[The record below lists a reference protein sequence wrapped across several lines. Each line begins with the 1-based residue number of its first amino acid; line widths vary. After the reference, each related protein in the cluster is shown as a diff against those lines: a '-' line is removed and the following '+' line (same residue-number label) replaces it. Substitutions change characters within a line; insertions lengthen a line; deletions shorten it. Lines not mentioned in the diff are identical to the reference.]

1 MLKFYGH
8 LQGDSDWPGLKGHR
22 AGHWF
27 GSPRQ
32 ARLARTMEKPLDHR
46 RFIWIIDAADKF
58 VHVNDDWLA
67 FAGENTAPQLTAALV
82 LDQPIWRFIQGQE
95 TSYLYNQIFSRVRA
109 GRSPVKFPFRCDSP
123 DCRRFM
129 EMKLSLL
136 PGDAIQF
143 MAHMVRE
150 EWRDPVDL
158 LDASQDRSGEFLKI
172 CSWCKKINI
181 PGRGWGEIEAAIAA
195 LDLFGHHSMPRMTH
209 TICDSCYGAIKLEL
223 NHESGEK
230 LNSD

>member
-1 MLKFYGH
+1 
-8 LQGDSDWPGLKGHR
+8 
-22 AGHWF
+22 
-27 GSPRQ
+27 
-32 ARLARTMEKPLDHR
+32 MEKPLDQR
-46 RFIWIIDAADKF
+46 SFIWIIDDADKI
-58 VHVNDDWLA
+58 VHVNEDWLA
-67 FAGENTAPQLTAALV
+67 FAGENNAPQLTASLV

-129 EMKLSLL
+129 EMKLALL

-143 MAHMVRE
+143 MAQMFRE

-158 LDASQDRSGEFLKI
+158 LDASRDRTREFVKV
-172 CSWCKKINI
+172 CSWCKRIDI
-181 PGRGWGEIEAAIAA
+181 PGRSWGEIEAAITA

-209 TICDSCYGAIKLEL
+209 TICDSCRGAIKLEL
-223 NHESGEK
+223 NQESGER

>member
-1 MLKFYGH
+1 
-8 LQGDSDWPGLKGHR
+8 
-22 AGHWF
+22 
-27 GSPRQ
+27 
-32 ARLARTMEKPLDHR
+32 MEKPLDHR
-46 RFIWIIDAADKF
+46 SFIWIIDDADKI

-67 FAGENTAPQLTAALV
+67 FAGENTAPQLTASLV

-143 MAHMVRE
+143 MAQMLRE

-158 LDASQDRSGEFLKI
+158 LDASRDRTREFLKI

-209 TICDSCYGAIKLEL
+209 TICDSCHGAIKLEL
-223 NHESGEK
+223 NQESG
-230 LNSD
+230 

>member
-1 MLKFYGH
+1 MG
-8 LQGDSDWPGLKGHR
+8 SAAR
-22 AGHWF
+22 AM
-27 GSPRQ
+27 P
-32 ARLARTMEKPLDHR
+32 RLARTMEKPLDHR
-46 RFIWIIDAADKF
+46 SFIWIIDDADKI

-67 FAGENTAPQLTAALV
+67 FARENTAPQLTASLV

-95 TSYLYNQIFSRVRA
+95 TSYLYQQIFGRVRA
-109 GRSPVKFPFRCDSP
+109 GISPVKFPFRCDSP

-143 MAHMVRE
+143 IAHILRE

-158 LDASQDRSGEFLKI
+158 LDASRDRSGEFLKI

-181 PGRGWGEIEAAIAA
+181 PGQGWGEIEAAIGRPGPLWPP
-195 LDLFGHHSMPRMTH
+195 LDAPDDPHH
-209 TICDSCYGAIKLEL
+209 L
-223 NHESGEK
+223 
-230 LNSD
+230 